1 MSWIYSV
8 TLGLLYAAC
17 ASGQF
22 DLRTLWLAGVVP
34 VAMLF
39 STAVSVGITPIAVW
53 SLRTGK
59 KNLYVYGPIL
69 WIILATLELGIV
81 PITECP
87 ELIRPNQSC
96 RNRDFSLA
104 PTSANPAKPP
114 DHIIDKYGQ
123 RIEFVPSFWNIF
135 FFQVRR
141 FLPKSPSPIADG
153 VIPWPGNSR
162 PRAEDAL
169 ILTKNTMSTSPQEQ
183 SMPFPKSWERTV
195 ARHPAEAE
203 ELESVAPTDEKLM
216 ALLKEGEIDA
226 LRTLFS
232 RFSRLVMGIALR
244 ILRDRGEAEEIVQDV
259 FVYLHGKA
267 GLYDPGKGA
276 ARRWI
281 VQLAWHKS
289 LTRREYLARRA
300 FYVGT
305 DVESLVDTLL
315 GGTDLDRE
323 VESKLNREQL
333 EKAFEELTETQRR
346 TLALFFFEGLELR
359 EVSER
364 MNETLSNVR
373 HYYYRGLQRL
383 RNNSLVRKMREK

>member
-1 MSWIYSV
+1 
-8 TLGLLYAAC
+8 
-17 ASGQF
+17 
-22 DLRTLWLAGVVP
+22 
-34 VAMLF
+34 
-39 STAVSVGITPIAVW
+39 
-53 SLRTGK
+53 
-59 KNLYVYGPIL
+59 
-69 WIILATLELGIV
+69 
-81 PITECP
+81 
-87 ELIRPNQSC
+87 
-96 RNRDFSLA
+96 
-104 PTSANPAKPP
+104 
-114 DHIIDKYGQ
+114 
-123 RIEFVPSFWNIF
+123 
-135 FFQVRR
+135 
-141 FLPKSPSPIADG
+141 
-153 VIPWPGNSR
+153 
-162 PRAEDAL
+162 
-169 ILTKNTMSTSPQEQ
+169 MSTSPQEQ
-183 SMPFPKSWERTV
+183 SMPFPKSWERRV

-281 VQLAWHKS
+281 VQVAWHKS

-383 RNNSLVRKMREK
+383 RNNSLIQKMREK